1 VLDVAVVGAPD
12 ERWGETVVAVL
23 ACEPA
28 TEPTVE
34 QVGRFA
40 AGQLARYK
48 IPTQVLRTDTLPRS
62 PSGKLDKLTIR
73 AWAHDQ
79 LRR

>member
-1 VLDVAVVGAPD
+1 MSAVNIDLSPA
-12 ERWGETVVAVL
+12 RAVH
-23 ACEPA
+23 
-28 TEPTVE
+28 
-34 QVGRFA
+34 R
-40 AGQLARYK
+40 LARYASGT
-48 IPTQVLRTDTLPRS
+48 PSLVYGERTFTAADTLPRS

>member
-1 VLDVAVVGAPD
+1 MIAVELD
-12 ERWGETVVAVL
+12 L
-23 ACEPA
+23 SPA
-28 TEPTVE
+28 LP
-34 QVGRFA
+34 
-40 AGQLARYK
+40 